1 MKLHPSKAIA
11 CRFLV
16 GLAIFLAC
24 GESAFAGAFTPATNN
39 SAKVW
44 NKYPSGTRRIEW
56 RGPLDSEGFATG
68 RGVALFKSGSDIA
81 AAYFGTM
88 VRGKMDGQVV
98 AIYPLTGL
106 GYVGQLEEWSEH
118 GYGLMRFPDGSRYEG
133 RWKEGNREGQGI
145 QWSPEG
151 NVAYQG
157 MFVNDQPALR
167 SIVFARP
174 SFPISNGGLV
184 QKKFRSVK
192 IRWYGGKDDKEMASG
207 FGVAISSGE
216 HGIAGIYHGLATEGR
231 LDTNVMAIY
240 ANYDARMAYVG
251 EIADWNENGFG
262 QMFYPNGTTYV
273 GRWKDEKRHGEGRM
287 LSAAG
292 AELERGWFEADRL
305 VKRYETPP
313 QRVERATR
321 AVELDQ
327 GTHRFDELPSSP
339 SVNRSNSEQQAFN
352 NILAVIVGQWLLD
365 AAVEPERSEGGAFMS
380 LVSRYYIRAP
390 KIDSNL
396 KILLPDMPDA
406 GIRSV
411 RNIICSICDGNA
423 SGEDFLRRTVR
434 SEATAY
440 ARDIGVTEGEATR
453 LIFFLN
459 DFSNRLESIR
469 KERES
474 RE

>member
-1 MKLHPSKAIA
+1 MKSHPSKDASRLLA
-11 CRFLV
+11 S
-16 GLAIFLAC
+16 LAILLAF
-24 GESAFAGAFTPATNN
+24 GGSAFAGEFTPAANN
-39 SAKVW
+39 TAKVW
-44 NKYPSGTRRIEW
+44 NKYPNAKRRIEW
-56 RGPLDSEGFATG
+56 RGPLDSEGFAAG
-68 RGVALFKSGSDIA
+68 RGVALFKSAGDIA

-98 AIYPLTGL
+98 AIYPLTGM
-106 GYVGQLEEWSEH
+106 GYVGQLADWSEH

-133 RWKEGNREGQGI
+133 RWKEGNRDGRGT

-157 MFVNDQPALR
+157 MFVNDQPASR
-167 SIVFARP
+167 SIAFERP

-184 QKKFRSVK
+184 QKKLRSVK
-192 IRWYGGKDDKEMASG
+192 IRWFGAKDDKGMASG

-216 HGIAGIYHGLATEGR
+216 HGIAGLYHGLATGGR
-231 LDTNVMAIY
+231 LDTNVVAIY

-273 GRWKDEKRHGEGRM
+273 GRWKDEKRHGEGLM
-287 LSAAG
+287 LSATG
-292 AELERGWFEADRL
+292 DELERGWFESDRL
-305 VKRYETPP
+305 VKRYEPP
-313 QRVERATR
+313 SNRVERPTR

-327 GTHRFDELPSSP
+327 DTHRFDELPSSR
-339 SVNRSNSEQQAFN
+339 SVSRSNSEQQAFN
-352 NILAVIVGQWLLD
+352 NILAIIVGQWLLD
-365 AAVEPERSEGGAFMS
+365 AVVDPERSEEGALIS
-380 LVSRYYIRAP
+380 LVSRYYVRAP

-396 KILLPDMPDA
+396 KILLPDVPDA
-406 GIRSV
+406 GIRCV

-423 SGEDFLRRTVR
+423 SGEDILRRTVR
-434 SEATAY
+434 SEATAF

-459 DFSNRLESIR
+459 DFSNRLETIK
-469 KERES
+469 KERNSQE
-474 RE
+474 